1 MAEVCCRRKEG
12 VRNGKSQDTKVE
24 TSVRYDSIEFF
35 CQDFVIIIVT
45 PVDKSPYASP
55 VHQ

>member
-12 VRNGKSQDTKVE
+12 VRNEKSQDTKVE

-35 CQDFVIIIVT
+35 CQDFVLIIVT

-55 VHQ
+55 VHR